1 MLKWGKG
8 FTLIELMIVVSII
21 GIAAPVSAAENPSNY
36 VAVKGGIY
44 APSKDFNIS
53 TVNIDAKSGISGEI
67 AIGHYFLPVFAMEL
81 GVGYFESKGS
91 PAAQGGETNLK
102 VLPLLVT
109 AKGLLPLGD
118 IEPYG
123 ELGIGAYFAKIDGSG
138 TLAYIGNSTKGIF
151 GLHVGAGV
159 NFNLTENVFLGV
171 GGRYLFSRQLSFGN
185 KDINE
190 VKLDGFTLT
199 ADLGFRF

>member
-21 GIAAPVSAAENPSNY
+21 GIAAPASAAEDPSNY
-36 VAVKGGIY
+36 VAVKAGIY
-44 APSKDFNIS
+44 SPSKDFNIN

-109 AKGLLPLGD
+109 AKGFLPLGE
-118 IEPYG
+118 IEPYV
-123 ELGIGAYFAKIDGSG
+123 ELGIGAYFAKLELSG
-138 TLAYIGNSTKGIF
+138 ALENDTTSTKAVLGI
-151 GLHVGAGV
+151 HAGAGV
-159 NFNLTENVFLGV
+159 NFNITENVFLGV
-171 GGRYLFSRQLSFGN
+171 EGRFLKVKQPSYADPG
-185 KDINE
+185 KV